1 VHFINRTAD
10 ERYVAIHDGSLRV
23 FNLETGVE
31 ASITG
36 TSTYINS
43 STPKDDLEFFT
54 VADYTFILNKTKTVA
69 ASSATTSAISSRPY
83 VFIKQGGYA
92 TEYFIKADGTTYNVR
107 TGDSGET
114 SDIFPDRSAKAGFA
128 RNLFFQSSVITGA
141 NDVANMSAIA
151 TQKGTTGIYFNG
163 SVNTISVGSDLNEDG
178 IGLLNESVNSISDL
192 PLYCIN
198 GYKIKVIGD
207 TELNE
212 DDYYVKFETADG
224 GLSGNGSW
232 VETSG
237 DSVSQGLDG
246 STMPHQLVN
255 TGLNTFA
262 IQTGSFKSREAGDDD
277 TNPHPSFV
285 GKKIS
290 SIFFFKNRLGYTVDD
305 NVVMSVAGEFFD
317 HYRATVTTLLDDGP
331 IDVSISSTRVTRLK
345 HGVGFQGDLILF
357 SDNSQFVMKSG
368 ELLTPKTV
376 SISAA
381 TSFNADTAVAPLAL
395 GSYIYFP
402 FRRGVYTGL
411 NEFATNVNT
420 DTFDSAE
427 VTEHVPSYIPSD
439 LTHLVGS
446 TSEEAIVA
454 VSVNDRSAL
463 YIYNY
468 FWNNNQKVLS
478 AWSKFTVD
486 GEIAGVDFI
495 DSSLYIVLTKNS
507 ETHLLELPMAS
518 GIVDPSGYTTHLDM
532 RVAMTVTEGD
542 TTLPPLP
549 YTPDDNTIQVYTDDG
564 YRLQGSNTGG
574 AFTFSNP
581 IHEDANVW
589 VGIPYNMKYT
599 FSEQLFKA
607 KAGNSTSPSN
617 AAKLMI
623 RNGSIYFDETAYFQV
638 KVTPEARN
646 TSVNT
651 FTPDVVGATTIGS
664 LSRDTGFYRFPV
676 FAKAQDTT
684 ITIEN
689 DSALPSSFQSAEF
702 ESFVHSRS
710 NRYG

>member
-1 VHFINRTAD
+1 
-10 ERYVAIHDGSLRV
+10 
-23 FNLETGVE
+23 
-31 ASITG
+31 
-36 TSTYINS
+36 
-43 STPKDDLEFFT
+43 
-54 VADYTFILNKTKTVA
+54 
-69 ASSATTSAISSRPY
+69 
-83 VFIKQGGYA
+83 
-92 TEYFIKADGTTYNVR
+92 
-107 TGDSGET
+107 
-114 SDIFPDRSAKAGFA
+114 
-128 RNLFFQSSVITGA
+128 
-141 NDVANMSAIA
+141 
-151 TQKGTTGIYFNG
+151 
-163 SVNTISVGSDLNEDG
+163 
-178 IGLLNESVNSISDL
+178 
-192 PLYCIN
+192 
-198 GYKIKVIGD
+198 
-207 TELNE
+207 
-212 DDYYVKFETADG
+212 
-224 GLSGNGSW
+224 
-232 VETSG
+232 
-237 DSVSQGLDG
+237 
-246 STMPHQLVN
+246 
-255 TGLNTFA
+255 
-262 IQTGSFKSREAGDDD
+262 
-277 TNPHPSFV
+277 
-285 GKKIS
+285 
-290 SIFFFKNRLGYTVDD
+290 
-305 NVVMSVAGEFFD
+305 
-317 HYRATVTTLLDDGP
+317 
-331 IDVSISSTRVTRLK
+331 
-345 HGVGFQGDLILF
+345 
-357 SDNSQFVMKSG
+357 
-368 ELLTPKTV
+368 
-376 SISAA
+376 
-381 TSFNADTAVAPLAL
+381 
-395 GSYIYFP
+395 
-402 FRRGVYTGL
+402 
-411 NEFATNVNT
+411 
-420 DTFDSAE
+420 
-427 VTEHVPSYIPSD
+427 
-439 LTHLVGS
+439 
-446 TSEEAIVA
+446 
-454 VSVNDRSAL
+454 
-463 YIYNY
+463 
-468 FWNNNQKVLS
+468 
-478 AWSKFTVD
+478 VD

-574 AFTFSNP
+574 VFTFSNP